1 MLAII
6 KMMMMM
12 MVTTTMMVLMMMLL
26 IMMMMTIL
34 MNDLLG
40 ERLSGQ
46 EGDACVGQENRP
58 HRRGVR
64 YAKS

>member
-12 MVTTTMMVLMMMLL
+12 VLIMVLL

-58 HRRGVR
+58 HRQSGRT
-64 YAKS
+64 S